1 MTPDPQAKNKLVAV
15 PHMDEKKVFFRFLV
29 LSAACLGFILSA
41 LFSTPA
47 GAQTESEPWRLEADR
62 VKGDKNSQMVEAFG
76 NVHIHRG
83 GDYMRADY
91 ARYYPETQWAYLR
104 GNVRAKWNRDFMQ
117 GKVAEF
123 DLKNK
128 VGWVKDGR
136 VFLAREHIYFKGK
149 ELKKTGAETYEFEE
163 ATVTACDGETPAWS
177 LKTSSGSLTIDGY
190 ANLWNPR
197 FRVKNAPIL
206 YSPFMV
212 IPVKTERQ
220 SGFLR
225 PEIGFSDRLGT
236 HINQPYFQV
245 IDEENDITLYENFY
259 SHRGLMQGLEFRST
273 PDLQDKALFRA
284 DWLRDKITAK
294 TEDKEDSQFDDDGL
308 IRPNENRYWLRG
320 KYDAT
325 YFRDWRVKLD
335 IDYVSDQNYLREFD
349 SGYSGFQESRRQFM
363 EHFGRDIE
371 DNDDLTRENILS
383 LTRNWAHTGLNA
395 RIEYNENLK
404 YRNNNLDEKY
414 NPTVQRFPEIN
425 YDLYRIAIP
434 GTPLEIESDNQA
446 VYFWREYG
454 TRGTRLDVHPRLSL
468 PWSTD
473 YFTLTPKAGWR
484 ETMYYLDRFENDP
497 ERRDTDSKIQ
507 TRGIYDFSVDAYSQL
522 FRVYDLF
529 AAPDPGSGETNSSSW
544 TKIKHELQPEVE
556 YSYRPKENQ
565 EELPKFDSVDRLAPE
580 NELTYTLNN
589 VFIRRRDSLV
599 PSPEGN
605 ATRLKK
611 SYLDFLRLKLEQS
624 YDLREATR
632 TEDREE
638 YPRRPFSDVLVDITF
653 KPGEWISLSNKSW
666 YSPYLK
672 KITEHE
678 HMLRVYREGVGS
690 LWFGMDYRA
699 KIDEYKR
706 DWDEEMEIMKL
717 RARVDFIPNW
727 RVSGILRKDIAAD
740 QYLERGVTISYLH
753 QCFSLDFIMV
763 RKDYEN
769 RYEIR
774 INLLNLGSI
783 GG

>member
-1 MTPDPQAKNKLVAV
+1 MNTEPRAKRKQAATADTAEGKI
-15 PHMDEKKVFFRFLV
+15 FFWFLV
-29 LSAACLGFILSA
+29 LSAACLGSILSA

-47 GAQTESEPWRLEADR
+47 GAQTESKPWRLEADR
-62 VKGDKNSQMVEAFG
+62 LKGDKTSQMVEAFG

-83 GDYMRADY
+83 EDYMQADY
-91 ARYYPETQWAYLR
+91 ARYYPETKWAYLR
-104 GNVRAKWNRDFMQ
+104 GNVRAKWNQDFMQ
-117 GKVAEF
+117 GKEAEF
-123 DLKNK
+123 DLENK

-197 FRVKNAPIL
+197 FRVKNAPVM
-206 YSPFMV
+206 YSPFMI

-273 PDLQDKALFRA
+273 PDLDDKALFRA
-284 DWLRDKITAK
+284 DWLKDKITAK
-294 TEDKEDSQFDDDGL
+294 TEEEEDSQFDDDGL

-325 YFRDWRVKLD
+325 YFHNWQAKLD

-349 SGYSGFQESRRQFM
+349 SGYSGFQESRKQFM
-363 EHFGRDIE
+363 EHFGRDID
-371 DNDDLTRENILS
+371 DNDDLIRENILS
-383 LTRNWAHTGLNA
+383 LTRNWAHTGLEA
-395 RIEYNENLK
+395 RIEYDENLK

-425 YDLYRIAIP
+425 YDLYRTDIP

-454 TRGTRLDVHPRLSL
+454 TRGTRVDVHPRLSL
-468 PWSTD
+468 PWNTD
-473 YFTLTPKAGWR
+473 FFTITPKAGWR
-484 ETMYYLDRFENDP
+484 ETIYNIDRFENDP
-497 ERRDTDSKIQ
+497 DKRDTDSKIQ

-529 AAPDPGSGETNSSSW
+529 DAPNPETGDTNSSRW

-565 EELPKFDSVDRLAPE
+565 EELPKFDSVDRLDPE

-589 VFIRRRDSLV
+589 VFTRRRDSLV

-605 ATRLKK
+605 ATQLQK

-632 TEDREE
+632 TEERDE
-638 YPRRPFSDVLVDITF
+638 YPRRPFSDGLVDITF
-653 KPGEWISLSNKSW
+653 NPGEWISLSNKSW

-672 KITEHE
+672 EITEHE
-678 HMLRVYREGVGS
+678 HMLRLHRDGLGS

-699 KIDEYKR
+699 VVDEYKR
-706 DWDEEMEIMKL
+706 DWDEELEIMKL
-717 RARVDFIPNW
+717 RAQVDFIPNW

-740 QYLERGVTISYLH
+740 QYLERGVTVTYLH

-769 RYEIR
+769 RYEVR
-774 INLLNLGSI
+774 VNLLNLGTI